1 MTTMT
6 QPQPKYNAMT
16 GALGGAM
23 SGASM
28 FPGNPMLG
36 AMGGAALGFFSD
48 RRLKESYRV
57 VGKSP
62 SGINIYQFKY
72 KGSDDIYEGVMS
84 DEVPYA
90 AYENEHGYDI
100 VDYNKIDVEFRRIA

>member
-6 QPQPKYNAMT
+6 QPVPKYNAMT

-28 FPGNPMLG
+28 FPGNPMMG
-36 AMGGAALGFFSD
+36 ALGGAALGFFSD

-62 SGINIYQFKY
+62 SGINIVSPAFKE
-72 KGSDDIYEGVMS
+72 KSPSIRTSTLTE
-84 DEVPYA
+84 
-90 AYENEHGYDI
+90 
-100 VDYNKIDVEFRRIA
+100 KI

>member
-1 MTTMT
+1 MM
-6 QPQPKYNAMT
+6 
-16 GALGGAM
+16 GAL
-23 SGASM
+23 
-28 FPGNPMLG
+28 
-36 AMGGAALGFFSD
+36 GGAALGFFSD
-48 RRLKESYRV
+48 RRLKESYRI

-72 KGSDDIYEGVMS
+72 KGSDDIYEGVMA